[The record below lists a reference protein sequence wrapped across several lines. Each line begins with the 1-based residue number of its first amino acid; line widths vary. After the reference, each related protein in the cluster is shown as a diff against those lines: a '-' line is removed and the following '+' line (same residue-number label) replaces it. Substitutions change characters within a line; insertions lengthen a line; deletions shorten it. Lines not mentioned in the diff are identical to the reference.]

1 MTDKENYK
9 RNRLQ
14 MIKYYI
20 YNELTTEELKEI
32 QIDVEESIVNKE

>member
-20 YNELTTEELKEI
+20 YNELTTKELKEI
-32 QIDVEESIVNKE
+32 QIDVEEAIVNKE